1 MHNLS
6 LEDQR
11 YDNDHLKL
19 QKTPTIMHHGCHLVH
34 TWFQTNTSYCNPW
47 GLWYARIDPIQL
59 IGPQSI
65 VWTTHVCQLQ
75 RTCKIL
81 CLCIHEQNQ
90 LRKLLIYFS
99 KKAIVSIVLKTMMG
113 IKHIRSLPKIHSRK
127 WSLYGIMSI
136 PTMHLQL
143 VSKSI
148 IFLL

>member
-1 MHNLS
+1 MDATLS
-6 LEDQR
+6 ILGSKLTHLIVILE
-11 YDNDHLKL
+11 
-19 QKTPTIMHHGCHLVH
+19 
-34 TWFQTNTSYCNPW
+34 

-90 LRKLLIYFS
+90 LRKLLINFS

-127 WSLYGIMSI
+127 
-136 PTMHLQL
+136 
-143 VSKSI
+143 
-148 IFLL
+148 